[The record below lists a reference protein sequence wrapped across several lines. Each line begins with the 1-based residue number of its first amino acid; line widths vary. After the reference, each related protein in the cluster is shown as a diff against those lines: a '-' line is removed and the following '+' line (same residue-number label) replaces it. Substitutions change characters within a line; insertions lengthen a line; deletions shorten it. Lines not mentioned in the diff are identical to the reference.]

1 MDKGYFGELMELL
14 PHAAIVQRKDLPP
27 TASYEGVD
35 KGQLQDIHSNAHE
48 GKWQLLNGM
57 KGIVCL
63 LCIAT
68 SQENSGQ
75 PSNIVTNEVAWVLEG
90 MVDLLK
96 ACDRIELDT
105 TCELDRRKRKGVEH
119 D

>member
-1 MDKGYFGELMELL
+1 MDKGYFGELMESL
-14 PHAAIVQRKDLPP
+14 PHAAVVQRKDLPP
-27 TASYEGVD
+27 SASYEDID
-35 KGQLQDIHSNAHE
+35 KEQLQDIHSNAHE

-68 SQENSGQ
+68 SEESSQQ
-75 PSNIVTNEVAWVLEG
+75 PTNIVTNEVAWALEG
-90 MVDLLK
+90 MVDLLR

-105 TCELDRRKRKGVEH
+105 TCELDRRKRKEVEH

>member
-1 MDKGYFGELMELL
+1 MDKGYFGELLELL
-14 PHAAIVQRKDLPP
+14 PHAAIVQRKDLAPS
-27 TASYEGVD
+27 ASYEDID
-35 KGQLQDIHSNAHE
+35 KEQLQDIHSNAHE
-48 GKWQLLNGM
+48 GKWQLLDGM

-68 SQENSGQ
+68 SQENSQQ

-105 TCELDRRKRKGVEH
+105 TCELDRRKRKEVEH

>member
-27 TASYEGVD
+27 TASYENVD
-35 KGQLQDIHSNAHE
+35 KEQLQDIHSSAHD
-48 GKWQLLNGM
+48 GKWQLLDGM

-63 LCIAT
+63 LCSAT

-75 PSNIVTNEVAWVLEG
+75 PSNIVTNEVAYVLEG

-105 TCELDRRKRKGVEH
+105 ICELDRRKRKEVEH